1 MVRADVVWL
10 NELDSTPIHTNLF
23 ILMHEISFM
32 DNKVLIGVIAVV
44 AVVAVVGAALAIGG
58 FSDDG
63 DKPAPGSGLVYD
75 GNGGTF
81 YGGQTTTKSMMD
93 TVLRFNSASYPG
105 HTMMSWNTARD
116 GSGTTYMPDQPIDH
130 TKDLVLYAQW
140 GITLEC
146 ASLIADS
153 LFYPGLSY
161 VVVDEKSNHITI
173 TESPAALPPAG
184 KAAVAIVGGSD
195 WSVTDNVFHG
205 TLNGKAVELKF
216 TVEGADSFSYS
227 ITGGMPTILLTYD
240 GPVTISH

>member
-1 MVRADVVWL
+1 MVWL

-146 ASLIADS
+146 ASLIADQV
-153 LFYPGLSY
+153 FYPGLSFA
-161 VVVDEKSNHITI
+161 VVDEHGNDTTI
-173 TESPAALPPAG
+173 VESSAALPPAG
-184 KAAVAIVGGSD
+184 KAAVAIVGGSG

-205 TLNGKAVELKF
+205 TLNGKAVEFKF
-216 TVEGADSFSYS
+216 TVTGADSVSYS